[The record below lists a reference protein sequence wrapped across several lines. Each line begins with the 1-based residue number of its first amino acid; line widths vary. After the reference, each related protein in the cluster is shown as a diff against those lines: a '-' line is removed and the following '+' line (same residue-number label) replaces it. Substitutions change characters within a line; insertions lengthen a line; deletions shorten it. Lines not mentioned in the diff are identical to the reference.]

1 MSLANKPR
9 NRVSLANKLAHYK
22 RKVGHKMTTLNRNEV
37 VEYLIENDFCLT
49 DKICVFCSSLTDG
62 WNAICYPCREYKG
75 MMNIVEAVE
84 YYGIEILPN

>member
-1 MSLANKPR
+1 LSDPHARIL
-9 NRVSLANKLAHYK
+9 VLDK

-37 VEYLIENDFCLT
+37 VDLLIERDFCLT

-62 WNAICYPCREYKG
+62 WNAICYSCRDYKG

-84 YYGIEILPN
+84 YYGTDVLPN